1 MARLQSEVLLRV
13 ASAFEALVKETEFA
27 KEAGQSKPLQMPFSV
42 LFNAYFVTEA
52 ELVRLGLQR

>member
-1 MARLQSEVLLRV
+1 V
-13 ASAFEALVKETEFA
+13 ASAFEALVKETDFE
-27 KEAGQSKPLQMPFSV
+27 KEAAQFKSLQVPFSV